1 MQLVTDSNNNYDIK
15 HHGSTSHNPDLDWSQ
30 IRETITML
38 ALAVAQVES
47 SMTDGTQSVN
57 TLTDSF
63 TRMAD
68 YVKKIRVVTQK
79 VTPEKL
85 PHFKEVI
92 ENAASRLEEDVQNA
106 VVAFQFYDRISQRLD
121 HVCSSLDQLGGI
133 LSNPS
138 ALYDPQRWHSLQ
150 EKIKGTYTMEA
161 ERIMFEHILRGH
173 SIEEALEIYR
183 HHFDNAE
190 QGGAENGDGDE
201 IELF

>member
-1 MQLVTDSNNNYDIK
+1 MTDSSNNYDIK

-85 PHFKEVI
+85 PHFKNVI
-92 ENAASRLEEDVQNA
+92 ENAATRLEEDVQNA
-106 VVAFQFYDRISQRLD
+106 VIAFQFYDRISQRLD
-121 HVCSSLDQLGGI
+121 HVCKSLDQLGGI
-133 LSNPS
+133 LNNPS
-138 ALYDPQRWHSLQ
+138 ALYDPQRWHTLQ
-150 EKIKGTYTMEA
+150 EKIKGSYTMEA

-190 QGGAENGDGDE
+190 QGKEQDGDE